1 MGVLLAFFVGW
12 AAGAKSGPKGF
23 QEFAEAVKT
32 VKESE
37 EFGAFLAISRT
48 HAASALHELSKLL
61 SGETPAPDPVDLL
74 DRVQRLTSHGST

>member
-12 AAGAKSGPKGF
+12 AAGSKSGPKGF
-23 QEFAEAVKT
+23 QEFSEAVKT

-37 EFGAFLAISRT
+37 EFAAFLALSRT

-61 SGETPAPDPVDLL
+61 SGETAAPNPVELL
-74 DRVQRLTSHGST
+74 DRVQRLTSNRPT